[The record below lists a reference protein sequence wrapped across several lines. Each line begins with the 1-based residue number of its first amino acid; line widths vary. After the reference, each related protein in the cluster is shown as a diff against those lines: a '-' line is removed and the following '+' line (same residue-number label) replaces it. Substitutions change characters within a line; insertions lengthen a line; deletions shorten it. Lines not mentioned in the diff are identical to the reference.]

1 MSWDE
6 SHTTTMSELYP
17 NWSPTAMQFE
27 EYMKEFSNTDEFY
40 LIGAIKLYYR
50 KSKYPTPPRP
60 EALREKLQE
69 YVQEDNKENGGGRG
83 HKWYWVKFLN
93 EKGYQ
98 EVFEVIDDR
107 DRALEVGEHVNGVVA
122 QRWLEEGVWQEKII
136 RDGIE
141 FRWQLKKEE
150 SKTSTP
156 NSTLSKNIG
165 IIKKEINHKGAVQF

>member
-6 SHTTTMSELYP
+6 SHTTIMSELYP
-17 NWSPTAMQFE
+17 NWSPTAMQLE

-40 LIGAIKLYYR
+40 LRGAIKLYYR

-69 YVQEDNKENGGGRG
+69 YVEEDKKENGKGTG

-93 EKGYQ
+93 EKGYS
-98 EVFEVIDDR
+98 EVMEVIDDR
-107 DRALEVGEHVNGVVA
+107 EHALQIGEQVNGVVTEKW
-122 QRWLEEGVWQEKII
+122 REDGMWKEKTLRKGV
-136 RDGIE
+136 E
-141 FRWQLKKEE
+141 FQWQLKKEE
-150 SKTSTP
+150 PKISTP

-165 IIKKEINHKGAVQF
+165 MIKKEMSKGTVQF